1 MSTSDVRR
9 ACPPCVGVTTPRG
22 GAGEAYQSEVS
33 FETSDNTFR
42 IHLEIGT
49 EEAGTILSVRVSVK
63 QINDFKFNWPVYL
76 KCRYFSCLRRVTL
89 FLWILMA
96 SVTLM

>member
-9 ACPPCVGVTTPRG
+9 ACPPCVGVTTLRG
-22 GAGEAYQSEVS
+22 GAGEAHQAHQLEVS
-33 FETSDNTFR
+33 SVTSDNTFR

-63 QINDFKFNWPVYL
+63 QINDLSSIGRF
-76 KCRYFSCLRRVTL
+76 T
-89 FLWILMA
+89 
-96 SVTLM
+96 

>member
-63 QINDFKFNWPVYL
+63 QINGRF
-76 KCRYFSCLRRVTL
+76 T
-89 FLWILMA
+89 
-96 SVTLM
+96 